1 MEDKERMPKVKVG
14 PSKGK
19 ISTEK
24 AKDLKGA
31 ITRLIKYIAKQKVVI
46 AFVIISII
54 VATIFTILAPKILGN
69 ATTEIGNGIMKIM
82 AYDEITKSLDK
93 MPEEIKNTLPAE
105 YTVQELIEFG
115 IVPKEIEEKLNPA
128 IKGMSLNEKPAMD
141 YKAIGKILLTVLITY
156 ALSSLFHFIANR
168 TMAKVAQNTV
178 YGLRKDVDEK
188 LEKLPL
194 SFFDKHTH
202 GEILSRVTNDIDNL
216 STMLQESSVQLIQAV
231 CTMIGILVMMLSI
244 SLKMT
249 CISILVVPTSAIVI
263 GLIVRKSQKYFIQ
276 NQEILGQLN
285 GHIEETFSG
294 DTVVKAFNMQD
305 REKEKFEVINES
317 LYKANWKSQFL
328 SSVMMPIMQTI
339 SNFGYVGIC
348 IVGAKEVM
356 KGTVNLGDIQAF
368 IQYTRQ
374 FTQPISQTAQIANMI
389 QGAAASAERVFELL
403 DEKEQEPERK
413 KLTSFDGPVN
423 GEVEFRNVSFS
434 YKKTEP
440 LIENFSLKAKKG
452 ETVAIVGPTGAGK
465 TTIVNLL
472 MRFYELDA
480 GEILVDGK
488 DIRSISRHDVRK
500 EFGMVLQ
507 DTWLFGGTI
516 KENLKYGSNNV
527 TDEQIISAAK
537 LAHAHHFIAA
547 LPDGYNFVINED
559 ASNISSGQKQLLTIA
574 RAILANLPILILDE
588 ATSNVDTRTEQ
599 IIQSAMNK
607 LMEGRTSFVIAHRL
621 STIKNADQIIV
632 MKSGNIIEKG
642 NHEKLIEKKGAYYE
656 LYNSQFEKTSEA

>member
-413 KLTSFDGPVN
+413 KLTTFDGPVN

>member
-19 ISTEK
+19 MSTEK

-46 AFVIISII
+46 LFVIISII

>member
-19 ISTEK
+19 MSTEK

-46 AFVIISII
+46 LFVIISII

-93 MPEEIKNTLPAE
+93 MPEEIKNMLPAE

>member
-19 ISTEK
+19 MSTEK

-46 AFVIISII
+46 SFVIISII

-93 MPEEIKNTLPAE
+93 MPEEIKNMLPAE

>member
-19 ISTEK
+19 MSTEK

>member
-19 ISTEK
+19 MSTEK

-46 AFVIISII
+46 SFVIISII